1 MTTLLPH
8 APTAPVV
15 NLDALPGI
23 GLADL
28 LEQAALQTRVDRKYL
43 VDADRLP
50 EVIGS
55 VDGDLRVLEIDRRRE
70 FGYRSTYFDSPHLD
84 GFLRAG
90 RGRRRRFKV
99 RTRTYRESGE
109 TWLEVK
115 TRGARGETV
124 KDRLPYELADAGR
137 LTAEGRDFVAGV
149 VAQRGAGAVDV
160 AALAPVLHTS
170 YRRATVL
177 VTPRVPAHRGR
188 PEPER
193 AEPASRVTI
202 DTGLVW
208 RRAGCQERL
217 AFPAQAVVE
226 TKGGTRP
233 SGFDHALWDAGIRP
247 SRVSKYGVGLAALDD
262 LPALKWHRIVND
274 YLSNP
279 PERNQP

>member
-1 MTTLLPH
+1 MTALAPH
-8 APTAPVV
+8 PDTVTEV
-15 NLDALPGI
+15 SLDALPAV
-23 GLADL
+23 GLPEL
-28 LEQAALQTRVDRKYL
+28 LERAALQTRVDRKYL
-43 VDADRLP
+43 LGADRLP
-50 EVIGS
+50 AVLGA
-55 VDGDLRVLEIDRRRE
+55 VDGSLRVLEIDGRRD
-70 FGYRSTYFDSPHLD
+70 FGYRSTYFDTPALD

-115 TRGARGETV
+115 TRTARGETV
-124 KDRLPYELADAGR
+124 KDRLPYDLADAGR
-137 LTAEGRDFVAGV
+137 LTDAGRDFVAGI
-149 VAQRGAGAVDV
+149 VADRAAGEVD
-160 AALAPVLHTS
+160 ATALVPVLHTR

-177 VTPRVPAHRGR
+177 VTARADR
-188 PEPER
+188 PGQGLVAAPD
-193 AEPASRVTI
+193 ASRVTI
-202 DTGLVW
+202 DSGLAW
-208 RRAGCQERL
+208 RRPGSEERL
-217 AFPAQAVVE
+217 SLPGEVVVE

-233 SGFDHALWDAGIRP
+233 SVFDHALWDAGVRP